1 MPNNGKGFWKNIFFE
16 SSFIA
21 PKIPSGRG
29 KSMTVKIAIRTIW
42 HFGICF
48 TFLLLWPSLTVAGE
62 SESMPPGKQIK
73 VFVSIAPQ
81 AYLVERVGG
90 DHVDVSIMVGPGQ
103 SPATYEPRPKQMAG
117 LGRTALYFRIGVP
130 FENVWMQRISKANPQ
145 MEVVDTR
152 HGISLLSMKSH
163 GHHDDGV
170 IHGEKTPARGLKDPH
185 IWLSLKLAKVQSKS
199 IYDALIKKDPLHK
212 NDYQK
217 SLEALHQELDELDT
231 TITHTLQDLKGR
243 SFMAFHPAWGYFAQD
258 YGLEQIPIEME
269 GKEPSAKSLAK
280 LIRQAKEE
288 DIQVIVV
295 QKQFSEKS
303 ARAVARAIGG
313 RVITLD
319 PLGKNYLDN
328 IKKIADA
335 FAEALR

>member
-1 MPNNGKGFWKNIFFE
+1 
-16 SSFIA
+16 
-21 PKIPSGRG
+21 
-29 KSMTVKIAIRTIW
+29 MTVRMAIRTIW
-42 HFGICF
+42 YFGIYF
-48 TFLLLWPSLTVAGE
+48 TLLLLSSGHTMAGE
-62 SESMPPGKQIK
+62 NESVPPGKQIK

-117 LGRTALYFRIGVP
+117 LGRTSLYFRIGVP
-130 FENVWMQRISKANPQ
+130 FENVWIKRISKANPQ
-145 MEVVDTR
+145 IEVVDTR
-152 HGISLLSMKSH
+152 HGISLLPMKSH
-163 GHHDDGV
+163 GHRDDGV
-170 IHGEKTPARGLKDPH
+170 IHGEKRKKHPDKGLKDPH
-185 IWLSLKLAKVQSKS
+185 VWLSLKLAKVQSKN

-212 NDYQK
+212 NNYQK
-217 SLEALHQELDELDT
+217 SLEAFHQELDELDT
-231 TITHTLQDLKGR
+231 AITHTLQDLKGR
-243 SFMAFHPAWGYFAQD
+243 SFMAFHPAWGYFARD
-258 YGLEQIPIEME
+258 YGLEQIAIEIE
-269 GKEPSAKSLAK
+269 GKEPSAKSLTN
-280 LIRQAKEE
+280 LIRQAKAE
-288 DIQVIVV
+288 DIRVIVV

-303 ARAVARAIGG
+303 AQAVARAIGG